1 MRNFGNNGKRPFRRL
16 IFYKVYDFKSYKKG
30 ANINE
35 LGLIIVTIVNIVC
48 ALINLFC
55 FIKDRMD

>member
-1 MRNFGNNGKRPFRRL
+1 MND
-16 IFYKVYDFKSYKKG
+16 I
-30 ANINE
+30 A
-35 LGLIIVTIVNIVC
+35 LIIVTIVNVAC

>member
-1 MRNFGNNGKRPFRRL
+1 MND
-16 IFYKVYDFKSYKKG
+16 IT
-30 ANINE
+30 
-35 LGLIIVTIVNIVC
+35 LIIVTIVNVVC

>member
-1 MRNFGNNGKRPFRRL
+1 MND
-16 IFYKVYDFKSYKKG
+16 I
-30 ANINE
+30 A
-35 LGLIIVTIVNIVC
+35 LIIVTSVNVVC

>member
-1 MRNFGNNGKRPFRRL
+1 M
-16 IFYKVYDFKSYKKG
+16 
-30 ANINE
+30 NE

>member
-1 MRNFGNNGKRPFRRL
+1 MND
-16 IFYKVYDFKSYKKG
+16 I
-30 ANINE
+30 A
-35 LGLIIVTIVNIVC
+35 LIIVTIVNVVC

>member
-1 MRNFGNNGKRPFRRL
+1 MND
-16 IFYKVYDFKSYKKG
+16 IT
-30 ANINE
+30 
-35 LGLIIVTIVNIVC
+35 LIIVTSVNVVC

>member
-1 MRNFGNNGKRPFRRL
+1 M
-16 IFYKVYDFKSYKKG
+16 
-30 ANINE
+30 NE
-35 LGLIIVTIVNIVC
+35 LGLIIVTSVNVVC

>member
-1 MRNFGNNGKRPFRRL
+1 MNDITR
-16 IFYKVYDFKSYKKG
+16 
-30 ANINE
+30 
-35 LGLIIVTIVNIVC
+35 IILTSVNVVC

>member
-1 MRNFGNNGKRPFRRL
+1 MNN
-16 IFYKVYDFKSYKKG
+16 I
-30 ANINE
+30 A
-35 LGLIIVTIVNIVC
+35 LIIVTSVNVVC

>member
-1 MRNFGNNGKRPFRRL
+1 MND
-16 IFYKVYDFKSYKKG
+16 I
-30 ANINE
+30 A
-35 LGLIIVTIVNIVC
+35 LIIVTGVNVVC